1 MSDLKEY
8 EIVEVPK
15 GTPIVLLVRDDKGV
29 RISRYA
35 NLNTD
40 DLAIMSMFLSAWTQN
55 TMAEKIRTRAST
67 PLTVGDIQ

>member
-1 MSDLKEY
+1 MSDFKEY

-15 GTPIVLLVRDDKGV
+15 NTPIVLLVRDDKGV

-40 DLAIMSMFLSAWTQN
+40 DLAIMSMFLSAWTQI
-55 TMAEKIRTRAST
+55 ALADKIRSQSVIK
-67 PLTVGDIQ
+67 VGGIQ